1 MNVWLIDDDNVTNM
15 LNRFFLEEHFTHLNI
30 TAFVYAQDALNT
42 LMQTTQK
49 PDVIFLDINMPV
61 MNGWEFL
68 DALGKKI
75 TEIAEIPHIYML
87 SSSLDPVD
95 KNKASQINLVKG
107 FISRPL
113 EIEKIGFLNPT

>member
-42 LMQTTQK
+42 LIHTGQK
-49 PDVIFLDINMPV
+49 PDFIFLDINMPV

-68 DALGKKI
+68 DALEKKS
-75 TEIAEIPHIYML
+75 TENDVLPKIFLL
-87 SSSLDPVD
+87 SSSLDPSD
-95 KNKASQINLVKG
+95 KNKASQIKLVNG
-107 FISRPL
+107 FISKPL
-113 EIEKIGFLNPT
+113 EIEKIGFLNPA

>member
-30 TAFVYAQDALNT
+30 TAFVYAQDALHT
-42 LMQTTQK
+42 LMQTAQK

-68 DALGKKI
+68 EALGKNMSAI
-75 TEIAEIPHIYML
+75 ENLPQIYLL
-87 SSSLDPVD
+87 SSSLDPSD
-95 KNKASQINLVKG
+95 KSKASHITLVKG
-107 FISRPL
+107 FISKPL
-113 EIEKIGFLNPT
+113 EIEKIGFLNPA

>member
-15 LNRFFLEEHFTHLNI
+15 LNRFFLEEHFTQLNI

-42 LMQTTQK
+42 LIQSVQK

-68 DALGKKI
+68 EALGKS
-75 TEIAEIPHIYML
+75 IAANDSMPQIYLL
-87 SSSLDPVD
+87 SSSLDPSD
-95 KNKASQINLVKG
+95 KHKASQIKLVNG
-107 FISRPL
+107 FISKPL
-113 EIEKIGFLNPT
+113 EIEKLGFLNPK

>member
-1 MNVWLIDDDNVTNM
+1 
-15 LNRFFLEEHFTHLNI
+15 
-30 TAFVYAQDALNT
+30 
-42 LMQTTQK
+42 MQTTQK

-68 DALGKKI
+68 DALGKKT
-75 TEIAEIPHIYML
+75 TEIAEIPHIYLL

-107 FISRPL
+107 FISKPL

>member
-42 LMQTTQK
+42 LLQTTQK
-49 PDVIFLDINMPV
+49 PDFIFLDINMPV

-68 DALGKKI
+68 EALGKNVSETI
-75 TEIAEIPHIYML
+75 SLPQIYLL
-87 SSSLDPVD
+87 SSSLDPSD
-95 KNKASQINLVKG
+95 KSKASKITLVKG
-107 FISRPL
+107 FISKPL
-113 EIEKIGFLNPT
+113 EIEKIGFLNPA

>member
-30 TAFVYAQDALNT
+30 TAFVYAQDAFNT
-42 LMQTTQK
+42 LMQTSQK

-68 DALGKKI
+68 DALGKNI
-75 TEIAEIPHIYML
+75 TSMVNIPQIYLL
-87 SSSLDPVD
+87 SSSLDPSD
-95 KNKASQINLVKG
+95 KGKAAHINLVKG
-107 FISRPL
+107 FISKPL
-113 EIEKIGFLNPT
+113 EIEKIGFLYPA